1 MFKLILLVISVIN
14 LVNGLRNS
22 SITFNNDRNVTF
34 SASLTE
40 ASFSRHHLPWFLKL
54 SPFFDL
60 TKYPQV
66 SETCRHDF
74 QIFLDA
80 LDRLDLWA
88 LKSNFKLIFNSV

>member
-1 MFKLILLVISVIN
+1 MFKWILLVISVIN

-22 SITFNNDRNVTF
+22 SINFNNQNVTF

-40 ASFSRHHLPWFLKL
+40 ASLSRHHLWFLKL

-88 LKSNFKLIFNSV
+88 LKSI

>member
-1 MFKLILLVISVIN
+1 MFKWILLVICVIN

-22 SITFNNDRNVTF
+22 SLNFNGQNVTF

-40 ASFSRHHLPWFLKL
+40 PSFSRHHLPWFLKL

-66 SETCRHDF
+66 SEICRHDF

-88 LKSNFKLIFNSV
+88 LKSIMLIYYYST